1 MNMKLL
7 LSLTL
12 ILMGALLKAAPSTE
26 TKIRV
31 TEDFNMGWKFLL
43 GDSPERREINYDDSQ
58 WRTLNLPHDWSIEGD
73 YTPDFPAGKNNGF
86 FPEGL
91 GWYRKTFTVAKED
104 LNKQFVIQFDGVFMN
119 SEVWINGCYLGRR
132 PYGYSTFRYDLTD
145 KLKVGGEN
153 VIAVRVD
160 NSNPGADRWYHGS
173 GIYRNVHLIKTNYVH
188 FRHNGGIYITTP
200 IAEKHTAT
208 IKANYEIMGTFF
220 DKNEIKLFKK
230 NRWLREENKWKNAP
244 RKHDCIIR
252 TIIYD
257 HKGKEVARTE
267 NNHVIENYETNYK
280 ATQTVTFNN
289 PNLWSDKTP
298 YLYTVKSE
306 IEYNGKLLDDAVTEI
321 GIRKIDFVPGAGLF
335 VNGVETKLKGVCL
348 HHEAGSLG
356 AAVPRKVWIYR
367 LSKLKEMG
375 CNALRTSHNPFE
387 PAFYEVC
394 DSMGFYV
401 MDEAFDEW
409 TTGWNVNWTEN
420 PTGKAMNGYNHL
432 YNEWWRTDLA
442 DMIKRDRNHPSVIIW
457 GVGNEIPDYRH
468 YKHAGETIAPM
479 LALCKELDP
488 TRPSCVGDNNCK
500 LTDKNGVTEQLPIM
514 GFNYIERDFG
524 SKDMYRP
531 MHEKD
536 PEKLCFGSEVNKEL
550 CYHIAMRDNPYV
562 IGGFIWT
569 GIDYLGETKELGR
582 RGWNSSLLDLTL
594 NKKYEGA
601 LYEACWTEEPRIFIT
616 SCDVSASGPMEY
628 TTYGQAGERV
638 VLSKE
643 RLFSWNKREG
653 EKTFATVYNNC
664 DEIELKLNGK
674 SLGRKETGK
683 DTYYAEFEVS
693 YKPGKLEA
701 IGYRNGKKVGTCKL
715 ETTGSVSKI
724 QANPVWKEM
733 SRDGKDI
740 NIIEIRL
747 TDDKGRTVP
756 EAENEIIVSVTGGA
770 KLIGIDSPNLYYTG
784 NFKTDR
790 RKAQNGTLLV
800 TVQSN
805 GKNEKTVINLSSKGI
820 KDTTISF

>member
-1 MNMKLL
+1 
-7 LSLTL
+7 
-12 ILMGALLKAAPSTE
+12 
-26 TKIRV
+26 
-31 TEDFNMGWKFLL
+31 
-43 GDSPERREINYDDSQ
+43 
-58 WRTLNLPHDWSIEGD
+58 
-73 YTPDFPAGKNNGF
+73 
-86 FPEGL
+86 
-91 GWYRKTFTVAKED
+91 
-104 LNKQFVIQFDGVFMN
+104 
-119 SEVWINGCYLGRR
+119 
-132 PYGYSTFRYDLTD
+132 
-145 KLKVGGEN
+145 
-153 VIAVRVD
+153 
-160 NSNPGADRWYHGS
+160 
-173 GIYRNVHLIKTNYVH
+173 
-188 FRHNGGIYITTP
+188 
-200 IAEKHTAT
+200 
-208 IKANYEIMGTFF
+208 
-220 DKNEIKLFKK
+220 
-230 NRWLREENKWKNAP
+230 
-244 RKHDCIIR
+244 
-252 TIIYD
+252 
-257 HKGKEVARTE
+257 
-267 NNHVIENYETNYK
+267 
-280 ATQTVTFNN
+280 
-289 PNLWSDKTP
+289 
-298 YLYTVKSE
+298 
-306 IEYNGKLLDDAVTEI
+306 
-321 GIRKIDFVPGAGLF
+321 
-335 VNGVETKLKGVCL
+335 
-348 HHEAGSLG
+348 
-356 AAVPRKVWIYR
+356 
-367 LSKLKEMG
+367 
-375 CNALRTSHNPFE
+375 
-387 PAFYEVC
+387 
-394 DSMGFYV
+394 
-401 MDEAFDEW
+401 
-409 TTGWNVNWTEN
+409 
-420 PTGKAMNGYNHL
+420 
-432 YNEWWRTDLA
+432 
-442 DMIKRDRNHPSVIIW
+442 MIKRDRNHPSVIIW
-457 GVGNEIPDYRH
+457 GIGNEIPNYRH
-468 YKHAGETIAPM
+468 YKNAGETIAPM
-479 LALCKELDP
+479 LVLCKELDP
-488 TRPSCVGDNNCK
+488 TRPACVGDNNCK

-531 MHEKD
+531 MHEKY

-715 ETTGSVSKI
+715 ETIGSVSKI

-740 NIIEIRL
+740 NIIEVRL